1 MEEID
6 LKKFAKLAWAKKI
19 YIVVIMI
26 VAILVGYFYSYMY
39 IIPRYQS
46 TTTLLVAK
54 ISEDLANE
62 NTVKQ
67 SDIADFSMTSTLL
80 EPYISI
86 IESKTVLTQV
96 ISNLD
101 LKMSEE
107 ELKNTLTVKEEN
119 TAMLSIAVSNE
130 DAELAK
136 EITNEIAKV
145 FIEESKE
152 MLNIANVNIVDYAE
166 VEDVPYNIN
175 HLKDLL
181 IFGMLGVFLSIGLVF
196 VTYMLDT
203 TIKEEEDIENEIG
216 LPILGTIPIY
226 EKKLEKNIKDKE
238 HSSKKK
244 DSEIVILGNAKSPVA
259 EAFRALRTNVTF
271 AQNTKTILVTS
282 SRMSEGKSYVT
293 ANLAATIAKTDK
305 KVIIVDADMRKGRQN
320 KIFGVDNKNGLS
332 NYLADCE
339 ETKVDISELASYIK
353 TTKVPNLHL
362 ITSGSRPSNP
372 AELLS
377 PPKVKGLFSVL
388 SEIYDIVIIDG
399 TPSSI
404 IADSVGMSRFVDF
417 VMLVTAY
424 KSTKTEDVKR
434 LIKSFEQVGVK
445 LSGAV
450 LNKYPL
456 TKEGY
461 NSSYYYNDSKSDS
474 KLEENKQTE
483 IRTVENF
490 LRDANINMHSFRY
503 IDDKTLVND
512 NSFANS
518 VKSKN
523 FEVSLNSNAMFSN
536 VNNALTGVEHSNLE
550 YKVEKIDSEI
560 AVLKNMIMQI
570 AMNTNQVTTKDI
582 ELIRYDINNLKE
594 HVDDM
599 KDAYDVKPF
608 KEELKEIREATD
620 ALMNSQAENNE
631 KIKKF
636 IENYNKQKAEYINN
650 SNSSEEKKTYINEIE
665 REQEIK
671 EEKKEEA

>member
-6 LKKFAKLAWAKKI
+6 LKRFAKLAWAKKFF
-19 YIVVIMI
+19 IVLIMI
-26 VAILVGYFYSYMY
+26 VAMVAGYFYSYMY
-39 IIPRYQS
+39 VVPKYQS
-46 TTTLLVAK
+46 VTTLLVAK
-54 ISEDLANE
+54 ISEDLSNE

-86 IESKTVLTQV
+86 IESKTVLAQV

-101 LKMSEE
+101 LKISEE
-107 ELKNTLTVKEEN
+107 TLKSMLTVKEEN

-130 DAELAK
+130 DAKLAEK
-136 EITNEIAKV
+136 ITNEIAKV

-166 VEDVPYNIN
+166 VADAPYNIN
-175 HLKDLL
+175 HVKDLV
-181 IFGMLGVFLSIGLVF
+181 IFGLLGVFLSVGLVF
-196 VTYMLDT
+196 IIYLLDT

-226 EKKLEKNIKDKE
+226 EKKLEKSIKDKKDKE
-238 HSSKKK
+238 HGLKKK

-332 NYLADCE
+332 NYLANCE
-339 ETKVDISELASYIK
+339 ETKVDISELVSYIK

-377 PPKVKGLFSVL
+377 PPKIKGLFSVL

-424 KSTKTEDVKR
+424 KSTKTEDVRR
-434 LIKSFEQVGVK
+434 LIKSFEQVGVR
-445 LSGAV
+445 LNGAV

-461 NSSYYYNDSKSDS
+461 TSSYYYNDSRSDS
-474 KLEENKQTE
+474 NLEENKETE

-503 IDDKTLVND
+503 IDDKALVNHNSIA
-512 NSFANS
+512 NSF
-518 VKSKN
+518 KSKS
-523 FEVSLNSNAMFSN
+523 FEMSQKSNSMFSSINNAMVGFES
-536 VNNALTGVEHSNLE
+536 GNLE
-550 YKVEKIDSEI
+550 YKVEKIDSELSVI
-560 AVLKNMIMQI
+560 KNMIMQI
-570 AMNTNQVTTKDI
+570 ALNTNQVTTKDI

-599 KDAYDVKPF
+599 RDAYDVKSL

-620 ALMNSQAENNE
+620 ELMSSQTENSE

-636 IENYNKQKAEYINN
+636 IENYNKQKSEYIKG
-650 SNSSEEKKTYINEIE
+650 SETKKAS
-665 REQEIK
+665 RKKK
-671 EEKKEEA
+671 EDKEEAVVN

>member
-6 LKKFAKLAWAKKI
+6 LKRFAKLAWAKKF
-19 YIVVIMI
+19 YIVLIMI
-26 VAILVGYFYSYMY
+26 VAIVAGYFYSYMY
-39 IIPRYQS
+39 VVPRYQS

-54 ISEDLANE
+54 ISENLSNE

-86 IESKTVLTQV
+86 IESKTVLAEV

-101 LKMSEE
+101 LKMSDE
-107 ELKNTLTVKEEN
+107 ELKSSLTVKEEN
-119 TAMLSIAVSNE
+119 TAMLSITVSNE
-130 DAELAK
+130 NAELAK

-166 VEDVPYNIN
+166 VAKTPYNIN
-175 HLKDLL
+175 HVKDLL
-181 IFGMLGVFLSIGLVF
+181 IFGLMGVFLSVGLVF
-196 VTYMLDT
+196 IIYMLDT

-226 EKKLEKNIKDKE
+226 EKKLEKSIKDKTKDKE
-238 HSSKKK
+238 NTPKKK

-320 KIFGVDNKNGLS
+320 KIFGLDNKNGLS
-332 NYLADCE
+332 NYLANCE

-388 SEIYDIVIIDG
+388 SEIYDVVIIDG

-424 KSTKTEDVKR
+424 KSTKTEDVRR
-434 LIKSFEQVGVK
+434 LIKSFEQVGVR
-445 LSGAV
+445 LNGAV

-461 NSSYYYNDSKSDS
+461 TSSYYYNDSRADG

-483 IRTVENF
+483 IRSVENF

-503 IDDKTLVND
+503 IDDKALVNH
-512 NSFANS
+512 NSIVNNIKPKSFEAPQKSNS
-518 VKSKN
+518 
-523 FEVSLNSNAMFSN
+523 MFSSIN
-536 VNNALTGVEHSNLE
+536 TALAGLENSNLE

-560 AVLKNMIMQI
+560 SVLKNMIMQI
-570 AMNTNQVTTKDI
+570 AVNANQVTTKDI

-599 KDAYDVKPF
+599 RDAYDVKPF

-620 ALMNSQAENNE
+620 ALMSSQAENNE

-650 SNSSEEKKTYINEIE
+650 SETKKSSINKTKT
-665 REQEIK
+665 QEN
-671 EEKKEEA
+671 KEEA